1 MKRGQPMRRGEPMQ
15 RTPMK
20 QGPTARLSQSR
31 AVYATMRDLVFER
44 DLNSCIRC
52 DGRADV
58 THHRSPRGMGGSSR
72 DPSTHLPS
80 SLVALCNADHV
91 WVESW
96 RAEATHLGYLVP
108 AGINPADYPI
118 MWHGQFVNLSD
129 AGTVL
134 FGATPPR
141 LDLG

>member
-20 QGPTARLSQSR
+20 QGPTVRLSQSR
-31 AVYATMRDLVFER
+31 AVYATMRDLVFDR
-44 DLNSCIRC
+44 DGGSCVRC
-52 DGRADV
+52 GNRADV

-80 SLVALCNADHV
+80 SLVALCHADHA

-108 AGINPADYPI
+108 AGVEPDQHPI
-118 MWHGQFVNLSD
+118 MYRGQWRTLSD
-129 AGTVL
+129 HGTVL